1 MKIFRLIPFIIVP
14 LLFACHPKKPEIF
27 LPEIPSGLLIQKL
40 EQRRQSFL
48 GLKALAGVDIFKS
61 GRKRAYDTVGVM
73 LDGQRRLRVEAYG
86 PLGQS
91 LATLIW
97 DGSEVLLRRDDGR
110 VSRPGQAGLERILGI
125 TMEAGELCAVLSGNV
140 PAFAQ
145 PAETRAYRE
154 PDGGSLVEITTADM
168 RRLLHVA
175 VLGSGPG
182 QSIWI
187 TDAELY
193 RSGKLVYRARYGQT
207 ETGSQYSIP
216 KTILI
221 ENPERNTSLAVAYH
235 EAEVNV
241 LLTDEVFTLPGAE

>member
-1 MKIFRLIPFIIVP
+1 MKIFRLIPFIIIP
-14 LLFACHPKKPEIF
+14 LLFACLPKKPEIF
-27 LPEIPSGLLIQKL
+27 LPVIPSGPLIQEL

-48 GLKALAGVDIFKS
+48 GLKALAGVETYRS
-61 GRKRAYDTVGVM
+61 GRKRAYDTVGIV

-125 TMEAGELCAVLSGNV
+125 AMDAGELCAVLSGNV
-140 PAFAQ
+140 PATAQ

-154 PDGGSLVEITTADM
+154 PDGGSLIEMTTADK
-168 RRLLHVA
+168 RRLFHVA
-175 VLGSGPG
+175 SPGSGRG
-182 QSIWI
+182 QSIRI
-187 TDAELY
+187 TDSELY
-193 RSGKLVYRARYGQT
+193 RSGKLVYRVRYGQS
-207 ETGSQYSIP
+207 ETGSQYAVP
-216 KTILI
+216 KTVLI
-221 ENPERNTSLAVAYH
+221 ENPERNAWLAVEYH

-241 LLTDEVFTLPGAE
+241 TPTDEAFTLQE